1 MNRVPRFI
9 SLMSDTT
16 AKALIKDDHYRWFYE
31 EIIKYKTGIDLK
43 PYNLIDNELNTGNK
57 VKDYRADTIFL
68 NKNNLVNLEFNQ
80 FVYAHTMIKNIKY
93 ALRMA
98 GNGYLSGEQ
107 YYHRFV
113 TQINLNN
120 KIMTDKVKKWNKKDY
135 KLEDYKTRAY
145 LKDVRILTIDLLD
158 YKGKVYDGTNKYET
172 YLSMLTAES
181 YEEMERIVGDLKEGK
196 IIMKKLKELGL
207 DDEFGMY
214 YDAEIVHKKEINS
227 ARSDGYND
235 GKQEGKREGKKE
247 GKKEGRKET
256 ATSIAK
262 SMLAKKMELPLISEL
277 TGLSQKQIVSI
288 R

>member
-120 KIMTDKVKKWNKKDY
+120 KIMTDKVKK
-135 KLEDYKTRAY
+135 
-145 LKDVRILTIDLLD
+145 
-158 YKGKVYDGTNKYET
+158 
-172 YLSMLTAES
+172 
-181 YEEMERIVGDLKEGK
+181 
-196 IIMKKLKELGL
+196 
-207 DDEFGMY
+207 
-214 YDAEIVHKKEINS
+214 
-227 ARSDGYND
+227 
-235 GKQEGKREGKKE
+235 
-247 GKKEGRKET
+247 
-256 ATSIAK
+256 
-262 SMLAKKMELPLISEL
+262 
-277 TGLSQKQIVSI
+277 
-288 R
+288 